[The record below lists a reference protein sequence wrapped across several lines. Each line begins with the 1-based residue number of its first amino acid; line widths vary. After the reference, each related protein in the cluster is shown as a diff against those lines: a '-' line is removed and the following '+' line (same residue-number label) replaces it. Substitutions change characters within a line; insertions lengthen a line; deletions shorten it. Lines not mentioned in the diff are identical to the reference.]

1 MPDIYF
7 EDFAAGQVYELGS
20 RMLDRAAIID
30 FATEFDPQLIH
41 VDEEAATK
49 SIYGGLIASGWQTCT
64 LYMRL
69 LCDGILLRVH
79 SMGSPGIDELRW
91 LVPVRPGDTLSA
103 ILRIDDVRT
112 SESKSDRGI
121 IMTAGE
127 VRNQNGDLVLTLRSP
142 MMVRRR

>member
-112 SESKSDRGI
+112 SESKSDRGV

>member
-20 RMLDRAAIID
+20 RMLDRDAIID

-41 VDEEAATK
+41 VDEEAAAK

-91 LVPVRPGDTLSA
+91 LAPVRPGDTLSA

-112 SESKSDRGI
+112 SESKSDRGRGTQPERRSCADI
-121 IMTAGE
+121 KVANDGTPA
-127 VRNQNGDLVLTLRSP
+127 LTRS
-142 MMVRRR
+142 